1 MAEEI
6 SGAGE
11 CLVLPIKHQFG
22 NMFFFNYNIRNL
34 EAQLELLQM
43 TRQGVLLGVYVG
55 NRSIKIVGSEVEDW
69 LTKVNEATAEAERIL
84 DCKAKVQNGCLNLKS
99 VYSLSRKAMETAQ
112 VLVRLRDVGIEFKAA
127 NFTQSA
133 DFEEV
138 ESRISTMDEI
148 IEALKDDEINLIGIC
163 GMAGVGKTTLAK
175 EVAERALTEHLFDEV
190 ETVVVCQNLT
200 KLQSRIAKMLGL
212 KLDVENPRKRACWI
226 PSTILQ
232 KVLVILDDV
241 WEEFYHEHLGLLL
254 GNGNKVIY
262 TSRHQNLWSEIETK
276 KEIRLEVL
284 SNKEAWNLFWEKAG
298 DSAKYSCLLPLAL
311 AIMKECGGLPL
322 ALVTVGRSLMHKKE
336 VVVWNDVL
344 QQLRTP
350 HAKSISLG
358 VLANLSRSIELSY
371 NYLQDEKAKSLFLLC
386 CLFGKDY
393 SIPIED
399 LVSYAIGLQLFEG
412 IHELGQARNRVHLL
426 VDQLK
431 SCYLLLDG
439 DDDEQVKMHL
449 VVHNVAISI
458 ASGDKHGFII
468 SHGRKLRMWPK
479 KDNYEHCNS
488 ISIISKYITEVP
500 EGLRCPNLELLLLK
514 CPHSKI
520 PSNFFQETVELKVLE
535 LRSMRI
541 RLQPSSFQFLQNL
554 RTLCLHCCSFVHISG
569 IGALSNL
576 EILRIRGSIIME
588 LPKEIERMVNLRL
601 LDLSGCELFERI
613 SPGVI
618 SGLVGLEELYM
629 RGNYFSNWDG
639 ERKEEGINVN
649 LQEFESLSSLNTL
662 DIHITDAAHLPR
674 IPLFSKLT
682 KYKISIGG
690 FHLNS
695 VISLRFQKS
704 LALSLST
711 SIPSE
716 CGINRLLKTAEYIY
730 LEGEGSKDLVHDL
743 VREGV
748 EGLQHL
754 KTLIVRTC
762 ETPECLIN
770 TTDEVLLANTTAPAV
785 FPNLKSLFLSFLPN
799 LREINH
805 GQLPAGSFGQLKEI
819 FIANC
824 GIMEEIIK
832 KGRCEDVRD
841 ATNKIEFTKLESM
854 ELVQL
859 PRLISFCR
867 GIDEIEFPILKTL
880 CLINLSSDSEEN
892 HDAAFL
898 SIFPQKVAFPSLEEL
913 DLKGLAKL
921 THLCGKY
928 HHVNLFENL
937 SFLRVTA
944 CDNLRNLFSSSMAR
958 GLVHLQQ
965 LVIESCLTMELVV
978 AKEEEEQEIGTC
990 RTLFPLLSKL
1000 ELGNLPKL
1008 RSFCHITHPTE
1019 LPLLENVDIWDCP
1032 NMGPFSIGLVSTP
1045 NWPPVDAFYEGSMK
1059 AEHLPENLRGKEADE
1074 ITTPLFGESVPII
1087 KDEMKSTTEEMNS
1100 QENEERTINSAG
1112 CLHGKSS
1119 LPVQDKLKPKFVL
1132 EHELTLQE
1140 KLTSTEEITQ
1150 TEVMPE
1156 QRNEAK
1162 AIGVAS
1168 FKEFI
1173 PGISVHHESEHT
1185 AECEIVQVPVAD
1197 PAATACDSS
1206 IGTELEIEMIR
1217 LATKEILP
1225 VDEFKSAFVCS
1236 EIEGLE
1242 PILKIKTKIRASET
1256 KRERQP
1262 KPELSV
1268 DPTMLIM
1275 TSVKG
1280 RWMQC
1285 IDLQLVVF
1293 HCDQL
1298 TELHNVIKD
1307 LGFGEVLLGEDDYLV
1322 FVRSNEKIKKPPKP
1336 ESDQGKIFEG
1346 ESSSIVSLG
1355 RPNTPSISFPE
1366 GFILRKAGEGLTES
1380 PLEENWE
1387 QPCVIALMKN
1397 EFSSLPTKPN
1407 CPNLRF
1413 LFLQNNRFLRTISD
1427 SFFDDMPSLEVLDL
1441 SKTRVRSL
1449 PASLFKLTGLQALF
1463 VRDCNSLDELPPE
1476 VGNLE
1481 QIKVLDLWGTEVYNL
1496 PDEIAKL
1503 KHLRSLRVSFYG
1515 TDDDSEYDYLPPA
1528 LISSGI
1534 ISKLVS
1540 LESLSIAVHP
1550 LDWRWTNN
1558 AEAITR
1564 DVCSLG
1570 KLIYLQFHF
1579 PGVNCLE
1586 LFIQESL
1593 SWKACHLGKF
1603 KFAVG
1608 KDINRLVSRVPDNV
1622 EFEYYKHE
1630 RCLRFVNGD
1639 GIPREIAGVLERVT
1653 AFYLDHHWVMK
1664 SLSEFGI
1671 NIFKE
1676 LKFCLVSECPK
1687 LVEITSSTQRTVC
1700 VLPCL
1705 QHLSLHYLWRLER
1718 IWRGPVAPGS
1728 LDSLKVLFVHT
1739 CPRLEFIVASSI
1751 LHCLS
1756 NLEELVIE
1764 DCASVKVIIEMDGET
1779 VSYGSILPCLKEIK
1793 LRYLP
1798 QLVSLSNGVCPIS
1811 AHISVYACPKLKNSH
1826 NLTTKDIE
1834 AQNILGRAVK

>member
-11 CLVLPIKHQFG
+11 CLVLPIKHQFS

-55 NRSIKIVGSEVEDW
+55 NISIKIVGSEVEDW
-69 LTKVNEATAEAERIL
+69 LTKVNETTAEAERIL

-175 EVAERALTEHLFDEV
+175 EVAKRALTEHLFDEV

-200 KLQSRIAKMLGL
+200 NLQSRIAKMLGL
-212 KLDVENPRKRACWI
+212 KLDMENPRKRACWI

-241 WEEFYHEHLGLLL
+241 WEEFYHEDLGLLL

-358 VLANLSRSIELSY
+358 VLANLSQSIELSY

-386 CLFGKDY
+386 CLFGKDH

-439 DDDEQVKMHL
+439 DDDEQVKMHS

-468 SHGRKLRMWPK
+468 SHGRKSRMWPK
-479 KDNYEHCNS
+479 KDNYEHCSS

-601 LDLSGCELFERI
+601 LDLSECELFERI

-629 RGNYFSNWDG
+629 RGNYLSNWDG

-730 LEGEGSKDLVHDL
+730 LEGEGSKDLVRDL

-770 TTDEVLLANTTAPAV
+770 TTDGVLLANTTAPAV

-824 GIMEEIIK
+824 GIMEEIIE

-859 PRLISFCR
+859 PRLVSFCR

-880 CLINLSSDSEEN
+880 CLINLSSDLEEN

-1019 LPLLENVDIWDCP
+1019 LPLLENVDVWDCP
-1032 NMGPFSIGLVSTP
+1032 NMERFSIGLVSTP

-1059 AEHLPENLRGKEADE
+1059 AEHLPETLRGKEADE

-1100 QENEERTINSAG
+1100 QENEEMTINSAG

-1185 AECEIVQVPVAD
+1185 AECEIVQVPVAES
-1197 PAATACDSS
+1197 ALTAERASDSS
-1206 IGTELEIEMIR
+1206 IGTELEIEMIP
-1217 LATKEILP
+1217 LATEEILP
-1225 VDEFKSAFVCS
+1225 ADEFKSAFVSS
-1236 EIEGLE
+1236 EIEGLQ
-1242 PILKIKTKIRASET
+1242 PILKIETKIRASET

-1268 DPTMLIM
+1268 DPIMLIM

-1280 RWMQC
+1280 
-1285 IDLQLVVF
+1285 
-1293 HCDQL
+1293 
-1298 TELHNVIKD
+1298 
-1307 LGFGEVLLGEDDYLV
+1307 
-1322 FVRSNEKIKKPPKP
+1322 
-1336 ESDQGKIFEG
+1336 
-1346 ESSSIVSLG
+1346 
-1355 RPNTPSISFPE
+1355 
-1366 GFILRKAGEGLTES
+1366 FILWKAGEGLTES

-1407 CPNLRF
+1407 CLNLRF

-1593 SWKACHLGKF
+1593 SWKAFHLGQF
-1603 KFAVG
+1603 KFVVG

-1653 AFYLDHHWVMK
+1653 AFYLDHHWVME

-1687 LVEITSSTQRTVC
+1687 LVEITSSTQRTEC

-1728 LDSLKVLFVHT
+1728 LDSLKVLSVHT

-1779 VSYGSILPCLKEIK
+1779 VSYGAILPCLKEIK

-1834 AQNILGRAVK
+1834 AQNILGRAVKWVGASPIGWSQPDWVESDLLSKPERSQA